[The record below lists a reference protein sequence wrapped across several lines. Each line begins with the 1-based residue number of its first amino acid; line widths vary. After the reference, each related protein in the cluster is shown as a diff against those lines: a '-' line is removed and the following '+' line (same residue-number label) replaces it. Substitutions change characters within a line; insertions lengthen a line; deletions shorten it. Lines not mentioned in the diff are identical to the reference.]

1 MFCLL
6 RQSRIAFFSM
16 AQPARPL
23 ATYQELCELPDNVVG
38 EIIFG
43 VLHASPRPAP
53 KHARAS
59 STLGVE
65 LGSPFDRG
73 KDGPGGWM
81 ILDEPELHLAG
92 HVLVPDLAGWRRE
105 RMPELPTDKAYFDLS
120 PDWIC
125 EVLSPSTAALDR
137 GEKRQIYGEQGVSH
151 LWLVD
156 PEVKTLE
163 NFGLDGPTYRLLHVF
178 SGNALIRGV
187 PFDAIEIELGAL
199 WA

>member
-1 MFCLL
+1 
-6 RQSRIAFFSM
+6 M
-16 AQPARPL
+16 AQSARPH
-23 ATYQELCELPDNVVG
+23 ATYQELCELPENVVG
-38 EIIFG
+38 EIVYG

-73 KDGPGGWM
+73 KGGPGGWM

-105 RMPELPTDKAYFDLS
+105 RMPALPTEKAYFELP

-137 GEKRQIYGEQGVSH
+137 GDKRQIYGQQGVHH
-151 LWLVD
+151 LWLID
-156 PEVKTLE
+156 PELKMLE
-163 NFGLDGPTYRLLHVF
+163 VYELDGPSYRLLEVY
-178 SGNALIRGV
+178 SGDALIRAV
-187 PFDAIEIELGAL
+187 PFDAVEIELGAL